1 MDVCAEVPDADFAG
15 GLLVFNIRQ
24 NRFRLIVPP
33 VFSRQ
38 TLYIKALLDHKTY
51 DRKEWVNKWP

>member
-1 MDVCAEVPDADFAG
+1 MEIPDADFVD

-24 NRFRLIVPP
+24 NRFRLIVLP
-33 VFSRQ
+33 VFSRW
-38 TLYIKALLDHKTY
+38 TLYIKALLDHKAY